1 VLARQPDDVA
11 ANTAIGDAWH
21 GLGRPVEA
29 RAAYLKALD
38 AVRSGRQFYEEPE
51 PLFARI
57 READAYILRLAGG
70 TRPFSRR

>member
-1 VLARQPDDVA
+1 MLARQPDDVA

-38 AVRSGRQFYEEPE
+38 ALRSSRQFYEEPE

-57 READAYILRLAGG
+57 REVERKLSA
-70 TRPFSRR
+70 TRR

>member
-1 VLARQPDDVA
+1 MLARQPDDDA

-51 PLFARI
+51 PLFGRI
-57 READAYILRLAGG
+57 RAVERQLGA
-70 TRPFSRR
+70 TRR